1 MAVRS
6 AGSASSGP
14 LPCRRVARR
23 ISFATAS
30 AGFWRLRIWVS
41 SSFLRHYDE
50 THILLKSQPQ
60 SCTKPGEGG
69 QPNAAL
75 GFWEPVPHCFI
86 YFLRLLGLWPMRALR
101 PGTRVVGKRGG

>member
-14 LPCRRVARR
+14 LPCQRVARR

-50 THILLKSQPQ
+50 TQILLKSQPQ
-60 SCTKPGEGG
+60 SCTKRTDGG
-69 QPNAAL
+69 QPNAASGL
-75 GFWEPVPHCFI
+75 CEPGQHFCI
-86 YFLRLLGLWPMRALR
+86 DFLLIQEEI
-101 PGTRVVGKRGG
+101 RGGKEGV